1 MNTAT
6 TAKTAATSSTILV
19 SGIIF
24 GISALVTL
32 AFGYALFA
40 EPSRLVDA
48 WIWVRSL
55 PLIIQ
60 LVMWAIFLPWMAALW
75 AFNLSLPF
83 VVRAAIVVV
92 VLGAA
97 EYLLFPWKR

>member
-1 MNTAT
+1 M
-6 TAKTAATSSTILV
+6 

-55 PLIIQ
+55 PLIVQ
-60 LVMWAIFLPWMAALW
+60 LVMWAIFLPWMVALLT
-75 AFNLSLPF
+75 FNLPLPF

-92 VLGAA
+92 VLVVA